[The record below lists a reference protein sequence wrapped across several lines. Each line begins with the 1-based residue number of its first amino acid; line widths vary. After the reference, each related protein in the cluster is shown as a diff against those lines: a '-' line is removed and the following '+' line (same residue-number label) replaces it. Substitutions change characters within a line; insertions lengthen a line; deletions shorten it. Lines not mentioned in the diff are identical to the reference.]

1 MWKWTV
7 QEKNIPAK
15 ISGCYSYK
23 WLGGTYSANLKTIWT
38 DIVVIVPKINL
49 NQNTKCSVKRK
60 WMKLVL
66 YLNISLWNH
75 LDALQRRQSFKVSC
89 LKFALVSKWD
99 FSMWRDYFYEGA
111 RNVCTSGTFPA
122 PPVIWVGFFFVIYLP
137 MGLLTALQEHGWN
150 DPTKGACFSSVELA
164 K

>member
-1 MWKWTV
+1 V

-66 YLNISLWNH
+66 YLNISL
-75 LDALQRRQSFKVSC
+75 
-89 LKFALVSKWD
+89 
-99 FSMWRDYFYEGA
+99 
-111 RNVCTSGTFPA
+111 
-122 PPVIWVGFFFVIYLP
+122 
-137 MGLLTALQEHGWN
+137 
-150 DPTKGACFSSVELA
+150 
-164 K
+164 